1 MQPIER
7 AIWYIEHSFHSELSL
22 DMVADAA
29 GVSKYHLARGFT
41 LATGM
46 SVMRYVRGRR
56 LSEAARQLA
65 AGTDSIIAVALDAG
79 YGSHEAFTRA
89 FRDQFGRTPD
99 QVRTARSTAE
109 LSLVEPIRM
118 PQTQSKSL
126 EPPRFDTRDAFTV
139 AGIKQ
144 HYTAGNMAGIP
155 SQWQTMAPFFGHING
170 QVGSTTYGVV
180 AGGDDDGNV
189 DYMTA
194 VEVSH
199 TDDLPKEFATLRI
212 EKQRYAVFLHKGHI
226 TGIGGTWMA
235 VFNHGLTDAGCTMVR
250 APQFELVDKRF
261 DPMTGNGEI
270 ELWIPVE
277 A

>member
-7 AIWYIEHSFHSELSL
+7 AIWYIEHRFYEEVTL
-22 DMVADAA
+22 DMVADAV
-29 GVSKYHLARGFT
+29 GLSKYHLARGFS
-41 LATGM
+41 LSTGM

-56 LSEAARQLA
+56 LTEAARVLA
-65 AGTDSIIAVALDAG
+65 GGAESIIAVALEAG

-89 FRDQFGRTPD
+89 FREQFGMAPE
-99 QVRTARSTAE
+99 QVRAARSTSA
-109 LSLVEPIRM
+109 LTLVEPIRM
-118 PQTQSKSL
+118 PQTQSQTL
-126 EPPRFDTRDAFTV
+126 EPPRFETRDAFTV
-139 AGIKQ
+139 AGLKQ
-144 HYTAGNMAGIP
+144 HYRSGNMAAIP
-155 SQWQTMAPFFGHING
+155 SQWQKMAPYFGHISG
-170 QVGSTTYGVV
+170 QIGATTYGVV
-180 AGGDDDGNV
+180 AGGDDEGNI

-199 TDDLPKEFATLRI
+199 TDDLPPEFDTLRI

-235 VFNHGLTDAGCTMVR
+235 IFNHGLTDAGCTMVR
-250 APQFELVDKRF
+250 APQFELVDDRF